1 MKKFPSKNRS
11 QANIQRGD
19 AYFLGTVMMAI
30 IIGYIAIVLIFG
42 IFIYLPK
49 QQHLNQPIKQQV
61 QNVSYS

>member
-1 MKKFPSKNRS
+1 MRKIPLKNKS
-11 QANIQRGD
+11 SAHLQRGAD
-19 AYFLGTVMMAI
+19 DFLGTVLMAI